1 MGEHLQPSMLVQ
13 VDEDIQEVLAEQN
26 RIVASNSEKVLRA
39 FRKHRVAESDFSP
52 CSGYAYHDTGRDKL
66 DEIYADVFGT
76 ESALVRPQIVSGTHA
91 LALALFAVLRPG
103 DTLVS
108 LTGTPYDTLKKVIQG
123 EEPHSGALSEFGV
136 RYQEADLLAT
146 GSLDVSSL
154 ESILKD
160 KPKAVLIQRSRGYA
174 WRPSLSV
181 QEIGTI
187 IHACRIFSPKTFCVI
202 DNCYGEFTETL
213 EPGDVGADLL
223 AGSLIKNPGGSLAP
237 SGGYLAGK
245 HELVQAA
252 AYRLTAPGIGGEV
265 GGYLTGTRLFM
276 QGLFIAPM
284 IVGEALAS
292 VTYASRLL
300 SMLGFPVSPGYQDH
314 RADIVQAIE
323 LGSPER
329 VVAFCQGIQK
339 ASPVDSHVTPMPW
352 DMPGYEHPV
361 IMAAGTF
368 VQGASIELSA
378 DAPMRE
384 PYRVYLQGGISRH
397 YSRIAI
403 IQAVEEMLQRG
414 LLKQIPQLNGKG
426 GNPCPTS

>member
-1 MGEHLQPSMLVQ
+1 MGEHVQQSMLIQ
-13 VDEDIQEVLAEQN
+13 VDKDIQAVWAEQN
-26 RIVASNSEKVLRA
+26 RIVASNSEKVLSA

-52 CSGYAYHDTGRDKL
+52 CSGYAYHDAGRDKL
-66 DEIYADVFGT
+66 DDIYADVFGT
-76 ESALVRPQIVSGTHA
+76 EAALVRPQIVSGTHA
-91 LALALFAVLRPG
+91 LSIALFAVLRPG

-123 EEPHSGALSEFGV
+123 DEPHSGALSEFGV
-136 RYQEADLLAT
+136 HYQEADLLAS
-146 GSLDVSSL
+146 GSLDLSSL

-174 WRPSLSV
+174 WRPSLAV
-181 QEIGTI
+181 EDIGKI
-187 IHACRIFSPKTFCVI
+187 IQACRKISPKTYSII
-202 DNCYGEFTETL
+202 DNCYGEFTEAI
-213 EPGDVGADLL
+213 EPGEVGADLL

-245 HELVQAA
+245 NELVQAA

-276 QGLFIAPM
+276 QGLFMAPM
-284 IVGEALAS
+284 IVGEAMAS
-292 VTYASRLL
+292 VTFAARLL
-300 SMLGFPVSPGYQDH
+300 SLLGFPVSPDYQEY

-352 DMPGYEHPV
+352 DMPGYDHPV

-368 VQGASIELSA
+368 IQGASIELSA
-378 DAPMRE
+378 DAPMRK
-384 PYRVYLQGGISRH
+384 PYCVYLQGGISRH

-403 IQAVEEMLQRG
+403 IQAVEEMIQRG
-414 LLKQIPQLNGKG
+414 LLK
-426 GNPCPTS
+426 